1 MVSGDDDATNVI
13 ASHAQAA
20 PEAVSRVRPT
30 TGPGRHYLSTGL
42 SLSYS
47 TMAAV
52 AAHTAVTL
60 HLACCLSRHRWCLVV
75 GLRVVMGRFA
85 MTSDKARTERI
96 QRVYESENLEELA
109 TEYNVWASEYETDL
123 RALRFS
129 GPRAGAETLA
139 NYVTDKEA
147 KILDAGAGTGM
158 VGKELARL
166 GFKHITALDLS
177 PGMLIE
183 AKKKSVYEDLKVG
196 DLGKPLE
203 FETGRFAG
211 TTCIGTLTFGHAPPE
226 SLDELVRVTKTGGT
240 VVFSMRTDY
249 YTEGGFD
256 VKQRS
261 LEEAGKWRLVQRG
274 EPFPA
279 NAQRRTG
286 YLVRNLGV
294 RSTLAGCGRTAPK
307 AAWSVR

>member
-1 MVSGDDDATNVI
+1 
-13 ASHAQAA
+13 
-20 PEAVSRVRPT
+20 
-30 TGPGRHYLSTGL
+30 
-42 SLSYS
+42 
-47 TMAAV
+47 
-52 AAHTAVTL
+52 
-60 HLACCLSRHRWCLVV
+60 
-75 GLRVVMGRFA
+75 

-96 QRVYESENLEELA
+96 QGVYGSKNRDELA
-109 TEYNVWASEYETDL
+109 SQYNVWASEYETDL
-123 RALRFS
+123 RALGFS

-139 NYVTDKEA
+139 NYVTDKEV

-166 GFKHITALDLS
+166 GFEHITALDLS
-177 PGMLIE
+177 PGMLME
-183 AKKKSVYEDLKVG
+183 AKKESVYEELKVG

-226 SLDELVRVTKTGGT
+226 SLDELVRVTKTGGI

-256 VKQRS
+256 MKQRS

-274 EPFPA
+274 EPFQPMP
-279 NAQRRTG
+279 NPESTEGGRRVSVLKRQEG
-286 YLVRNLGV
+286 APVLLG
-294 RSTLAGCGRTAPK
+294 
-307 AAWSVR
+307 